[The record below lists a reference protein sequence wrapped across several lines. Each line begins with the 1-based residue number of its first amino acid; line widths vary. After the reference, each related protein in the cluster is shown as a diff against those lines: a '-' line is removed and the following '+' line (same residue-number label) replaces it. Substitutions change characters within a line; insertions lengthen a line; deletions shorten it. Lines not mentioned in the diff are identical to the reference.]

1 MDSPLLKIM
10 DNINKQIPL
19 LQYLI
24 MDNDFNLV
32 DIVPCYIMYLL
43 ASPPPKKKK
52 KKKKNFSHN

>member
-32 DIVPCYIMYLL
+32 DSSMLHYVLTC
-43 ASPPPKKKK
+43 PPPPSKEKEQKMT
-52 KKKKNFSHN
+52 SC